1 MGAAHQA
8 LLLHYLHHM
17 WRKREEVH
25 ITAINVMQQYKLKA
39 LTDKIFIIQLSS
51 IPWRAALAVQG
62 VSWVPCS

>member
-25 ITAINVMQQYKLKA
+25 ITAINVMQQYKLKV

-51 IPWRAALAVQG
+51 IPWRAALAVQ
-62 VSWVPCS
+62 

>member
-25 ITAINVMQQYKLKA
+25 ITAINVMQQYKLKV
-39 LTDKIFIIQLSS
+39 LTDKFFYY
-51 IPWRAALAVQG
+51 PAF
-62 VSWVPCS
+62 